1 MKRKK
6 IYVAICIL
14 IFVIALLVTI
24 YPIVSNYLAERS
36 QTKVYADYSE
46 TIEKYGDKRL
56 NEEKQK
62 AISYNDKQISED
74 IYENVL
80 NIGGDGIMGYV
91 KIPQIDVVLPIYHGT
106 TAEVLEKGVG
116 HLFGSSLPVGGN
128 GTHCVLTGH
137 SGMSGQKMFSD
148 LDCLKKGDIFYIDVL
163 DETLEYRIE
172 DVYVI
177 EPSDT
182 KSLRVDTAKDVC
194 SLITCTPFGVNS
206 HRLVVRGIRLGNCEV
221 LAQSENC
228 EDFAQNKK
236 RAIST
241 WEREYLKGI
250 LYGAVMAV
258 CIILSLYLYKK
269 IKKRN
274 K

>member
-163 DETLEYRIE
+163 DETMEYRIE
-172 DVYVI
+172 DIYVI

-206 HRLVVRGIRLGNCEV
+206 HRLVVRGIRLRKCEV
-221 LAQSENC
+221 LAQNIKC

>member
-172 DVYVI
+172 DIYVI

-182 KSLRVDTAKDVC
+182 KSLCVDTAKDVC

-221 LAQSENC
+221 LAQSEKC

>member
-6 IYVAICIL
+6 IYVGICIL

-163 DETLEYRIE
+163 DETMEYRIE
-172 DVYVI
+172 DIYVI

-182 KSLRVDTAKDVC
+182 KSLCVDTAKDVC

-206 HRLVVRGIRLGNCEV
+206 HRLVVRGILLGNCEV
-221 LAQSENC
+221 LAQSEKC
-228 EDFAQNKK
+228 EDFAKNKK